1 MSTTSTTH
9 FDTEPNDD
17 HEGVTERRS
26 RRRAWSLIGIG
37 AAIAIGSG
45 AIATDLV
52 LRDDDR
58 IVKSFDGPVTSVSI
72 DVSGGSVTIIGTD
85 DSTANVTLDI
95 ESGLRGPSHHETLE
109 NGRLVIASNCPLGMF
124 TPTCATEYRVEVPS
138 DVDVQL
144 HGGGANVDISG
155 VGGTVDVAIDG
166 GNVDLTYDVAPTASR
181 LAPTAAA
188 STSSSPTTA
197 TPSTESTPPPAGG
210 RRTST
215 CAPTRPAI
223 V

>member
-9 FDTEPNDD
+9 FDTEPEDD
-17 HEGVTERRS
+17 HEGVTKRRS
-26 RRRAWSLIGIG
+26 RRRAWTLIGIG

-45 AIATDLV
+45 AIATDFA

-124 TPTCATEYRVEVPS
+124 TPTCATDYLVR
-138 DVDVQL
+138 
-144 HGGGANVDISG
+144 GA
-155 VGGTVDVAIDG
+155 
-166 GNVDLTYDVAPTASR
+166 L
-181 LAPTAAA
+181 
-188 STSSSPTTA
+188 
-197 TPSTESTPPPAGG
+197 
-210 RRTST
+210 
-215 CAPTRPAI
+215 
-223 V
+223 